1 MFKIIVA
8 VLLTG
13 QAYVY
18 APEVPTQDGSQ
29 PAHVQKTFDTQEACD
44 EFVQNDETFQVD
56 IAKLQLHVSGPIAV
70 SCQSEDKLVEPKEE
84 GSPH

>member
-29 PAHVQKTFDTQEACD
+29 PANV
-44 EFVQNDETFQVD
+44 
-56 IAKLQLHVSGPIAV
+56 
-70 SCQSEDKLVEPKEE
+70 
-84 GSPH
+84 